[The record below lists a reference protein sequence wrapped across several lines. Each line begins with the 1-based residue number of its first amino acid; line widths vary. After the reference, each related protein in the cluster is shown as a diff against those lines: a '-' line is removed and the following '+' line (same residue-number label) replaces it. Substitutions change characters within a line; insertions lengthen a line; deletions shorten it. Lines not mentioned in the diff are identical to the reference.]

1 MTQEASP
8 SHFEHPLLCPK
19 DQGKSPWGF
28 VVLPLAVSEKLP
40 RRGRTSIEGTVN
52 GHAFTAT
59 LEPDGNKSHWLR
71 IDEALMQAAGIT
83 FGDRLHF
90 EIQAVQQEPEPEV
103 PEDMLTALQAVPEAW
118 ETWLDTT
125 TLARVD
131 WVHWATSAKQA
142 KTRTKRIHDACDM
155 LSSGKKKVCCFD
167 PSGYYSKA
175 FKAPQA
181 VEPTLKI

>member
-1 MTQEASP
+1 MSQNETQSQ
-8 SHFEHPLLCPK
+8 FDTPLLFPK
-19 DQGKSPWGF
+19 NQDETPWGF
-28 VVLPLAVSEKLP
+28 VILPLAASEKLP
-40 RRGRTSIEGTVN
+40 RRGRTSIEGTLN
-52 GHAFTAT
+52 GQTFSAT
-59 LEPDGNKSHWLR
+59 LEPDGQKSHWLR
-71 IDEALMQAAGIT
+71 IDQALMQTAGIH
-83 FGDRLHF
+83 FGDTLHF
-90 EIQAVQQEPEPEV
+90 EIQAVAQEPEPDI

-118 ETWLDTT
+118 ETWNDTT

-142 KTRTKRIHDACDM
+142 KTRSKRIHDACDM

-181 VEPTLKI
+181 VDVSD

>member
-1 MTQEASP
+1 MAQEETQSQ
-8 SHFEHPLLCPK
+8 FESPLLCPRLK
-19 DQGKSPWGF
+19 KEEPWGF

-71 IDEALMQAAGIT
+71 IDESLMQAAGVH
-83 FGDRLHF
+83 FGDVLHF
-90 EIQAVQQEPEPEV
+90 DIQAVAQEPEPEV
-103 PEDMLTALQAVPEAW
+103 PEDMLEALQAVPEAW